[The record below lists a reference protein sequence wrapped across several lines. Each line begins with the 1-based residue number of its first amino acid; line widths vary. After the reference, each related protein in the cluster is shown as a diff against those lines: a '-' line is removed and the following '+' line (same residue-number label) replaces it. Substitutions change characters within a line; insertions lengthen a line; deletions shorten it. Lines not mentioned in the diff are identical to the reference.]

1 MGLFFNLF
9 LLYNLKMV
17 KVKAYELRTTKV
29 TGGSASKLSKI
40 KVIRKSIARVN
51 TVMSQKQR
59 DTLRKHFGKKPL
71 PLDLRAKKTRA
82 IRRRLTQNQKHRT
95 TLRQQKK

>member
-17 KVKAYELRTTKV
+17 KVKAYELRTKNKKDLKDQLDQLKAELSQLRTAKV

-59 DTLRKHFGKKPL
+59 DTLSQTF
-71 PLDLRAKKTRA
+71 
-82 IRRRLTQNQKHRT
+82 
-95 TLRQQKK
+95 RQENPPPGPPGE